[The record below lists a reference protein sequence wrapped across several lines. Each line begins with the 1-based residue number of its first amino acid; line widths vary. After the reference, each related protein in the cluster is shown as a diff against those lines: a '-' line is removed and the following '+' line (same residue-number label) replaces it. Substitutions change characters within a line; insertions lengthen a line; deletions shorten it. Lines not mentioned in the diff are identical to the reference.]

1 MDPAVSHLTVLSVLT
16 GGVKEEDGSDW
27 MFWPISQTH
36 NSELSQTVLCT
47 DAALVLHAGHLNV
60 TQ

>member
-1 MDPAVSHLTVLSVLT
+1 MDPTVPHLTVLSVLT
-16 GGVKEEDGSDW
+16 EGGQEEDSPDW

-47 DAALVLHAGHLNV
+47 DAAIVPHAGHLNV